1 MSTAHAQQ
9 APRARLANRPH
20 RRVITKILVSAAI
33 ALGGGLVAAAPAAA
47 DPHAIDTSPNPF
59 GVLGC
64 NCRQTAPADSPQS
77 RQGISRGIREG
88 LTVSVPGLPA
98 PAKPGQPRP

>member
-1 MSTAHAQQ
+1 MSNH
-9 APRARLANRPH
+9 PR
-20 RRVITKILVSAAI
+20 RRVITKVLVSAAI
-33 ALGGGLVAAAPAAA
+33 ALGAGLVAAAPAAA

-77 RQGISRGIREG
+77 RQEISRGIREG
-88 LTVSVPGLPA
+88 LAVSVPGLPA